1 MASVI
6 PRAKT
11 LIRAESLPERSRGGP
26 AVHAKAGPSTRG
38 RTARPL
44 GRNDSRKSIEQ
55 SKLQACPAPVNDRK
69 RDAVHLAL
77 TISPPIWAASHG
89 MLSLKRIFAES
100 SVVRTEL
107 SHWHRADVV
116 HTGARGKL
124 GTRPR
129 ARSQRRGQGRGSH
142 LPA

>member
-26 AVHAKAGPSTRG
+26 AVHAKAGPSTCG

-44 GRNDSRKSIEQ
+44 GRNDSKKSIEQ

-69 RDAVHLAL
+69 RGRAIHLAL
-77 TISPPIWAASHG
+77 TIALPIWAVSRG

-116 HTGARGKL
+116 HTGA
-124 GTRPR
+124 
-129 ARSQRRGQGRGSH
+129 
-142 LPA
+142 